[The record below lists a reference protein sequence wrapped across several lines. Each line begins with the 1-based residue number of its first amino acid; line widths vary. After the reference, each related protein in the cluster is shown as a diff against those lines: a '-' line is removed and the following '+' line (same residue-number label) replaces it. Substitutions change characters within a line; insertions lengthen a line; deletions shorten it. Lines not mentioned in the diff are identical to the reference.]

1 MQKEGKEKGKKSK
14 MVPLITVTEG
24 VEEESKGRN
33 RTKEAVHFVD
43 EKFSTKELWKSVE
56 GYIGASYELDIV
68 ENIYVHGDGGQWIK
82 NGLENFSNV
91 KRLMDGFHLEKRL
104 KEAAGRFPNRNLR
117 RRNQRSDRRG

>member
-14 MVPLITVTEG
+14 MVPLITVAEG

-56 GYIGASYELDIV
+56 GYIGASYELDISG
-68 ENIYVHGDGGQWIK
+68 EYICARRW
-82 NGLENFSNV
+82 
-91 KRLMDGFHLEKRL
+91 RTMD
-104 KEAAGRFPNRNLR
+104 KEWT
-117 RRNQRSDRRG
+117 

>member
-43 EKFSTKELWKSVE
+43 EKL
-56 GYIGASYELDIV
+56 A
-68 ENIYVHGDGGQWIK
+68 Q
-82 NGLENFSNV
+82 
-91 KRLMDGFHLEKRL
+91 
-104 KEAAGRFPNRNLR
+104 RNC
-117 RRNQRSDRRG
+117 GKA